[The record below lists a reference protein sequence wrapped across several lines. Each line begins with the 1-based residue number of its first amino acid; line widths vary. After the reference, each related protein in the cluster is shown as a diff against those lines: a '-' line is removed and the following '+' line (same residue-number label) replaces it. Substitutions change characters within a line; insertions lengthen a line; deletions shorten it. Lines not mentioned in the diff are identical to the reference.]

1 MLQVCFHS
9 FFHLKLVTLEE
20 KGGGKYTE
28 GTSGRVDGVRVESCV
43 SWTTARIHPSTAG
56 SWQKEYVLTKS
67 KRNIL
72 QEACQCDQKGFR
84 WKLQREKAKS
94 PSKSIKAGSCS
105 TAQTISQL
113 WTAKEMTL
121 ADSGKRGGRA
131 LGAAEMLMECT
142 GELGSE
148 LEKQAQPQT
157 GVLGLSGAS
166 VGNKKGCLAA
176 SEAAALS
183 SAGDCS
189 GQGMRCWGQQSARLP
204 TSVQGHRGNGH
215 GFPFHGDCTM
225 TEACHK
231 GTWSCKKEG
240 AMEFGH

>member
-166 VGNKKGCLAA
+166 VGNKRAA
-176 SEAAALS
+176 SLLRRLLRSAQLGTAL
-183 SAGDCS
+183 G
-189 GQGMRCWGQQSARLP
+189 
-204 TSVQGHRGNGH
+204 RG
-215 GFPFHGDCTM
+215 
-225 TEACHK
+225 
-231 GTWSCKKEG
+231 
-240 AMEFGH
+240 

>member
-67 KRNIL
+67 KRNML

-94 PSKSIKAGSCS
+94 PSKSIKAGQLQHSTDYQPALDSKRNDSC
-105 TAQTISQL
+105 
-113 WTAKEMTL
+113 
-121 ADSGKRGGRA
+121 
-131 LGAAEMLMECT
+131 
-142 GELGSE
+142 
-148 LEKQAQPQT
+148 
-157 GVLGLSGAS
+157 
-166 VGNKKGCLAA
+166 
-176 SEAAALS
+176 
-183 SAGDCS
+183 
-189 GQGMRCWGQQSARLP
+189 
-204 TSVQGHRGNGH
+204 
-215 GFPFHGDCTM
+215 
-225 TEACHK
+225 
-231 GTWSCKKEG
+231 
-240 AMEFGH
+240 